1 MVCSNLQLKDDELV
15 VTLAPPFIQ
24 LSEMQ
29 KNRQNFHSV
38 HFTRAKDAKLELL
51 CKIFIDK
58 LTSESI
64 LYIDFTLDEYKKIRQ
79 VA

>member
-1 MVCSNLQLKDDELV
+1 
-15 VTLAPPFIQ
+15 
-24 LSEMQ
+24 MQ
-29 KNRQNFHSV
+29 KFRKEQIILESNNKKRQTIKSV
-38 HFTRAKDAKLELL
+38 FLIIGAKDAKLELL

-64 LYIDFTLDEYKKIRQ
+64 LYIDFALSEYQKIKN

>member
-1 MVCSNLQLKDDELV
+1 MKCENFVRIILYIIKDKSLKL
-15 VTLAPPFIQ
+15 
-24 LSEMQ
+24 LS
-29 KNRQNFHSV
+29 FSGG
-38 HFTRAKDAKLELL
+38 AKDAKLELL

-64 LYIDFTLDEYKKIRQ
+64 LYIDFALSEYQKIKN